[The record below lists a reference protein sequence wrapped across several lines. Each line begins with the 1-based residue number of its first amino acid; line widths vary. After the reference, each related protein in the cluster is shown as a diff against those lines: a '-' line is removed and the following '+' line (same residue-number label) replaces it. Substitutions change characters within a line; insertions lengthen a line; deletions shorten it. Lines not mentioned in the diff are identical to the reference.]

1 MDEMANT
8 MAPASV
14 IGPGTL
20 AELAWP
26 AGAGRGAKVM
36 RGAALAFLGAC
47 ILTLSAKVNV
57 PGPVPMT
64 LQTLAVMALG
74 ATLGFRLSVAA
85 VALYIVQGALGLP
98 VFANTPPLAAGL
110 PYLMGPTGGFLLGF
124 AVAAG
129 LVGYAADRGLM
140 RRPVL
145 FGLVLAAANVALLA
159 IGCVWLALLA
169 NVGSGS
175 GIGFA
180 RAFAVGVQPFLIGNA
195 IKLLLAAIALP
206 LVFDLM
212 HRALGR
218 TRA

>member
-1 MDEMANT
+1 MANT
-8 MAPASV
+8 LAPSV
-14 IGPGTL
+14 AGPGTL

-26 AGAGRGAKVM
+26 AGAGRGAKIL
-36 RGAALAFLGAC
+36 RGVALSVLGAC

-64 LQTLAVMALG
+64 LQTLAVMVLG
-74 ATLGFRLSVAA
+74 ATLGLRLSVAA
-85 VALYIVQGALGLP
+85 VVIYIAQGAIGLP

-145 FGLVLAAANVALLA
+145 FGLVLAAANVVLLA
-159 IGCVWLALLA
+159 IGCVWLALA
-169 NVGSGS
+169 AKVASGN

-180 RAFAVGVQPFLIGNA
+180 RAFTVGVQPFLLGNA
-195 IKLLLAAIALP
+195 LKLLLAATALP

-212 HRALGR
+212 NRALGR
-218 TRA
+218 IKA

>member
-1 MDEMANT
+1 MNDMANT
-8 MAPASV
+8 LAPSV
-14 IGPGTL
+14 AGPGTL

-26 AGAGRGAKVM
+26 AGAGRGAKIL
-36 RGAALAFLGAC
+36 RGVALSVLGAC

-64 LQTLAVMALG
+64 LQTLAVMVLG
-74 ATLGFRLSVAA
+74 ATLGLRLSVAA
-85 VALYIVQGALGLP
+85 VVIYIAQGAIGLP

-145 FGLVLAAANVALLA
+145 FGLVLAAANVVLLA
-159 IGCVWLALLA
+159 IGCVWLALA
-169 NVGSGS
+169 AKVASGN

-180 RAFAVGVQPFLIGNA
+180 RAFTVGVQPFLLGNA
-195 IKLLLAAIALP
+195 LKLLLAATALP

-212 HRALGR
+212 NRALGR
-218 TRA
+218 IKA